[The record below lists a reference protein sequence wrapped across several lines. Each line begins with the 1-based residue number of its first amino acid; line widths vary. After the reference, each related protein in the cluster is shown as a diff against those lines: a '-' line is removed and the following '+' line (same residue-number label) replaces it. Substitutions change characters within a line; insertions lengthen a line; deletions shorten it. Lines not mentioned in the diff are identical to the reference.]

1 MNFVKLSMNY
11 DPPNQN
17 ICKIEL
23 YNILI
28 RMMIKVMDTR
38 IMLFIVVVSTLL
50 IIIHNT
56 IIDIIPPKPI
66 PNAKQSA
73 SCDGDEYNEP
83 FSPEL
88 NYIRKSFCKFNYFRY
103 SDKTLIDKTIVDII
117 QPKTIQK
124 VNTQLYNI
132 DKLCIGL
139 LLVCVLLLVVNN
151 NRVINNHLYF
161 NKKTEE
167 RLNKLEKENIEFRKI
182 MDELR
187 TPKSSY
193 M

>member
-1 MNFVKLSMNY
+1 
-11 DPPNQN
+11 
-17 ICKIEL
+17 
-23 YNILI
+23 
-28 RMMIKVMDTR
+28 MMIKVMDTR
-38 IMLFIVVVSTLL
+38 IMWFVSILL
-50 IIIHNT
+50 IIIKIFIIIHN
-56 IIDIIPPKPI
+56 IKLEIIPPQPIQISI

-88 NYIRKSFCKFNYFRY
+88 NYIRKSFCKFNYFIY
-103 SDKTLIDKTIVDII
+103 SDKKMDDNTIVDII
-117 QPKTIQK
+117 SPKTIEK

-167 RLNKLEKENIEFRKI
+167 RLKKIEKENIEFRKI